1 MIGAEPIEEKGVC
14 TASWDQGLPGLD
26 SLNCPRGVEWPLV
39 RVGEGV
45 DGWGVARDVT
55 HGHDVS

>member
-14 TASWDQGLPGLD
+14 TASSDQGLPGLD

-39 RVGEGV
+39 RVGVGI
-45 DGWGVARDVT
+45 DGWGVT